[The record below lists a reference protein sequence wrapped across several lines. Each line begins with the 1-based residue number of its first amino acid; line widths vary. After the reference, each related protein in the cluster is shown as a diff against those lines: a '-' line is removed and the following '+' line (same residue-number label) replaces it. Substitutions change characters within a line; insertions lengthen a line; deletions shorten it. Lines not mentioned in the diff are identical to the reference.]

1 MLLAMSMSEEKVNQ
15 PYKNIDNIATDNFT
29 QLNEM
34 RERISILEKEL
45 NESKGKMNTL
55 ISHIMGYIG
64 YIIVQFFMQNK

>member
-1 MLLAMSMSEEKVNQ
+1 MDNILKMLLAMSTSEEKVSQ
-15 PYKNIDNIATDNFT
+15 PYKNTANIATDNFT

-55 ISHIMGYIG
+55 ISHTTI
-64 YIIVQFFMQNK
+64 

>member
-1 MLLAMSMSEEKVNQ
+1 MDNILKMLLAMSTSEEKVSQ
-15 PYKNIDNIATDNFT
+15 SYKNIANIATDNFT

-55 ISHIMGYIG
+55 ISHTT
-64 YIIVQFFMQNK
+64 V